1 MTAAKRSFIAAAGVA
16 ALLGLGSPA
25 LANQQP
31 EPPAPTIPGGES
43 SAPPAPSS
51 AATSPPPPPPA
62 DRAATEPRPSNGGGP
77 ESVPAATPGS
87 WFARPPLTVA
97 VGQGADTW
105 RLTFFGFVEADYM
118 FDTTR
123 SYEDAIGS
131 TLVARSDTYAGR
143 ASRTQFSMRNT
154 RIGMMFES
162 PHVGGMA
169 PSAVFEGDFFGH
181 QSIDLPHTSEA
192 AVYASPLFRVRHAYL
207 KLASDIVD
215 VVAGQ
220 TYDVFGWQNSYAPC
234 TVQFLGL
241 PNQLFSRNMQLRV
254 SRNIAVSNAVSVDL
268 AASAVRP
275 GQRDSGVPDANAGI
289 RLNIDSWK
297 GITTPGNIGT
307 RALPLSLGI
316 SGTFRS
322 FRANA
327 FTPPPTQNSNNA
339 TGWGVSADAL
349 IPIIPAQDA
358 SDRGNRLTLIGS
370 FVIGSGI
377 ADLIT
382 AGGGATFPTLPNPTQ
397 GNPPPTYH
405 GNIDYGL
412 VSFDLRGVLHTIDW
426 QAFKVGVQ
434 YYLPPAGRVILS
446 ANYTQGYSKNLNKLF
461 PAGGT
466 EIELLGRVAD
476 TSRYADVNVFWDATP
491 AVRLGLSG
499 QYTQVEYL
507 PISRGG
513 AVLREADKPHNVR
526 VMAQAL
532 YAF

>member
-1 MTAAKRSFIAAAGVA
+1 MTAAKRSFIAAAGVV
-16 ALLGLGSPA
+16 ALLGVRSPA

-31 EPPAPTIPGGES
+31 EPPAPTTPGGES

-51 AATSPPPPPPA
+51 APPSPAPPPPA
-62 DRAATEPRPSNGGGP
+62 DRAAPEPRPSNGGGP

-87 WFARPPLTVA
+87 WFARPPLTIA
-97 VGQGADTW
+97 LGQGADTW
-105 RLTFFGFVEADYM
+105 KLTFFGFVEADYM

-123 SYEDAIGS
+123 SYEDAIGAS
-131 TLVARSDTYAGR
+131 LVARSDTYAGR

-162 PHVGGMA
+162 PRISGMA

-181 QSIDLPHTSEA
+181 QSIHLPDTSEA

-207 KLASDIVD
+207 KVASDIVD

-254 SRNIAVSNAVSVDL
+254 SRNLQVSSAFSIDL

-275 GQRDSGVPDANAGI
+275 AQRDSGVPDANAGV
-289 RLNIDSWK
+289 RFNIDSWK

-307 RALPLSLGI
+307 RALPLSLGL
-316 SGTFRS
+316 SGTVRS

-339 TGWGVSADAL
+339 TGWGLSADAL
-349 IPIIPAQDA
+349 IPIIPAEDA

-370 FVIGSGI
+370 FVVGTGI

-382 AGGGATFPTLPNPTQ
+382 GGGGATFPTLRNPAQ
-397 GNPPPTYH
+397 DNPPPTYH

-412 VSFDLRGVLHTIDW
+412 VSFDVLGVLHTIDW
-426 QAFKVGVQ
+426 QAFKVGLQ
-434 YYLPPAGRVILS
+434 YYLPPAGRIILS
-446 ANYTQGYSKNLNKLF
+446 ANYTQGYSKNLHKLF

-466 EIELLGRVAD
+466 EVELLGRIAD

>member
-1 MTAAKRSFIAAAGVA
+1 MTAAKRSFLAVACAA
-16 ALLGLGSPA
+16 ALLGVRSPA

-31 EPPAPTIPGGES
+31 EPPATTPPSGEGS
-43 SAPPAPSS
+43 PPPAPSS
-51 AATSPPPPPPA
+51 AAPSPPLPPA
-62 DRAATEPRPSNGGGP
+62 AARGGTEAEPRISNGGP
-77 ESVPAATPGS
+77 ESVPAAAPGS
-87 WFARPPLTVA
+87 WFARPPLTIA
-97 VGQGADTW
+97 MGQGADTW

-123 SYEDAIGS
+123 SYDDAIGGAI
-131 TLVARSDTYAGR
+131 VARSDTYAGR

-162 PHVGGMA
+162 PRFGSLT
-169 PSAVFEGDFFGH
+169 PSAIFEGDFFGH
-181 QSIDLPHTSEA
+181 QSIDLPDTSEA
-192 AVYASPLFRVRHAYL
+192 AVYASPVFRVRHAYL

-220 TYDVFGWQNSYAPC
+220 TYDVFGWQNSYSPC

-241 PNQLFSRNMQLRV
+241 PNQLFSRNVQLRV
-254 SRNIAVSNAVSVDL
+254 SRSIQASSSFSVDL

-275 GQRDSGVPDANAGI
+275 AQRDSGIPDANAGI
-289 RLNIDSWK
+289 RFNIDSWK
-297 GITTPGNIGT
+297 GIATPGNIGT

-322 FRANA
+322 FRVNA
-327 FTPPPTQNSNNA
+327 FTPPPTQNSNSA

-382 AGGGATFPTLPNPTQ
+382 AGGGATFPTLFNPTQ
-397 GNPPPTYH
+397 ANPPPIYH

-412 VSFDLRGVLHTIDW
+412 VSFDTRGVLHTIDW

-434 YYLPPAGRVILS
+434 YYLPPTGRIILS
-446 ANYTQGYSKNLNKLF
+446 ANYTQGYSKNLSKLF
-461 PAGGT
+461 PQGGA
-466 EIELLGRVAD
+466 EVELLGRIAD

-507 PISRGG
+507 RVGQ
-513 AVLREADKPHNVR
+513 LRDSDKPHNVR

>member
-1 MTAAKRSFIAAAGVA
+1 MTAARRCWIAAAGLA
-16 ALLGLGSPA
+16 ALLGVCAPA
-25 LANQQP
+25 LANQQQ
-31 EPPAPTIPGGES
+31 EPPAAPTTPGGES

-51 AATSPPPPPPA
+51 AAPSPALPPA
-62 DRAATEPRPSNGGGP
+62 PEPNPANHRGGP

-97 VGQGADTW
+97 VGERADAW
-105 RLTFFGFVEADYM
+105 KLTFFGFVEADYM

-123 SYEDAIGS
+123 SYGDAIGS
-131 TLVARSDTYAGR
+131 SLVARSDTYAGR
-143 ASRTQFSMRNT
+143 ASRTQFSMRNS

-162 PHVGGMA
+162 PRIGSLA
-169 PSAVFEGDFFGH
+169 PSATFEGDFFGH
-181 QSIDLPHTSEA
+181 QSIDLPDTSEA

-207 KLASDIVD
+207 KLASDVVD

-220 TYDVFGWQNSYAPC
+220 TYDVFGWQNSYSPC

-241 PNQLFSRNMQLRV
+241 PNQLFSRNVQLRV
-254 SRNIAVSNAVSVDL
+254 SRSIAASNAFSIDL

-275 GQRDSGVPDANAGI
+275 VQRDSGVPDANAGI
-289 RLNIDSWK
+289 RFNVDSWK

-307 RALPLSLGI
+307 RAQPLSLGI

-327 FTPPPTQNSNNA
+327 FTPPPTQNSNSA

-358 SDRGNRLTLIGS
+358 ADRGNRLTLIGS
-370 FVIGSGI
+370 FVIGTGI

-382 AGGGATFPTLPNPTQ
+382 AGGGATFPTLFNPAQ
-397 GNPPPTYH
+397 QNPPPIYH

-426 QAFKVGVQ
+426 QAFKVGIQ
-434 YYLPPAGRVILS
+434 YYLPPTGRVILS
-446 ANYTQGYSKNLNKLF
+446 ANYTQSYSKNLSKLF
-461 PAGGT
+461 PKGGA

-476 TSRYADVNVFWDATP
+476 TSMYADVNVFWDATP

-499 QYTQVEYL
+499 QYTQVKYL
-507 PISRGG
+507 LDS
-513 AVLREADKPHNVR
+513 DNPHNVR

>member
-1 MTAAKRSFIAAAGVA
+1 MAAAGVA
-16 ALLGLGSPA
+16 ALLGVRTPA

-31 EPPAPTIPGGES
+31 EPATPGGES
-43 SAPPAPSS
+43 SAPPAPS
-51 AATSPPPPPPA
+51 AAPAPAPSTVPAPPPA
-62 DRAATEPRPSNGGGP
+62 GADRGGTEAQPRPLHGAP
-77 ESVPAATPGS
+77 ESVSAAAPGS
-87 WFARPPLTVA
+87 WFARPPLTLSA
-97 VGQGADTW
+97 GQGADAW
-105 RLTFFGFVEADYM
+105 RLTLFGFVEADYM

-123 SYEDAIGS
+123 SYDDAMGA

-154 RIGMMFES
+154 RLGMMFES
-162 PHVGGMA
+162 PRIGGIA
-169 PSAVFEGDFFGH
+169 PSAIFEGDFFGH
-181 QSIDLPHTSEA
+181 QEIEPGPASEA
-192 AVYASPLFRVRHAYL
+192 AFFQSPLFRVRHAYL
-207 KLASDIVD
+207 KLASDVVD

-220 TYDVFGWQNSYAPC
+220 TYDVFGWQNSYSPC

-241 PNQLFSRNMQLRV
+241 PNQLFSRNVQLRV
-254 SRNIAVSNAVSVDL
+254 SRSIQASSSFSVDL

-275 GQRDSGVPDANAGI
+275 AQRDSGVPDANAGI
-289 RLNIDSWK
+289 RFNIDSWK
-297 GITTPGNIGT
+297 GIATPGNIGT

-327 FTPPPTQNSNNA
+327 FTPPPTQNSNSA

-382 AGGGATFPTLPNPTQ
+382 AGGGATFPTLHNPTQ
-397 GNPPPTYH
+397 ANPPPLYH

-412 VSFDLRGVLHTIDW
+412 VTFDNRGVLHTIDW
-426 QAFKVGVQ
+426 QAFKIGVQ
-434 YYLPPAGRVILS
+434 YYLPPTGRIILS
-446 ANYTQGYSKNLNKLF
+446 VNYTQGYSKNLSKLF
-461 PAGGT
+461 PQGGT
-466 EIELLGRVAD
+466 EVELLGRVAD

-507 PISRGG
+507 RVGL
-513 AVLREADKPHNVR
+513 LRDSDKPHNVR
-526 VMAQAL
+526 VMGQAL